1 MAHELVHSFGIK
13 IAKTYKVKKTNSITV
28 VSKKISAVVI
38 LENGTY
44 KARITTSPVEGCP
57 TEYRV
62 LPFTPNSLTLKGK
75 TYVFT
80 KNKDKYGKYVC
91 VIRDANKANFSPGI
105 DEQYDIFKPGVVI
118 SGRIIKKDGVL
129 YFDYIDLIAY
139 KENGKLIDNLNVD
152 R

>member
-1 MAHELVHSFGIK
+1 MAHELIHSFGIK
-13 IAKTYKVKKTNSITV
+13 IAKTHKIKKTNSFSI

-38 LENGTY
+38 LENGIY

-75 TYVFT
+75 TYVFA

-91 VIRDANKANFSPGI
+91 VIRDVNKANLSPGI
-105 DEQYDIFKPGVVI
+105 DEQYDVLKLGII
-118 SGRIIKKDGVL
+118 ILGRIIKKDGVL